1 MTDRITPQQFHE
13 AEGVADW
20 RVVGDGACAYFRTG
34 SLAAGARLVQAI
46 GQLPGVEDHRPDIDV
61 RGAGVTVRL
70 ITYTADY
77 YGMSRRDVEL
87 AATLKGLAQTLPWF
101 VERAFAEALGPIA
114 GQIVA
119 DAGRRMLGLPGYA
132 GERFGDSVTSYVRDE
147 VSLGATADQVRTFGD
162 DVSETAARVNT
173 LEARIEA
180 LSNRLPDYDE
190 R

>member
-1 MTDRITPQQFHE
+1 MTRFTDGRST
-13 AEGVADW
+13 AE
-20 RVVGDGACAYFRTG
+20 RN
-34 SLAAGARLVQAI
+34 
-46 GQLPGVEDHRPDIDV
+46 
-61 RGAGVTVRL
+61 
-70 ITYTADY
+70 
-77 YGMSRRDVEL
+77 
-87 AATLKGLAQTLPWF
+87 
-101 VERAFAEALGPIA
+101 
-114 GQIVA
+114 
-119 DAGRRMLGLPGYA
+119 A